1 MDSIPDGLLYQSQMD
16 YYKNPVAL
24 LFLFL
29 FLFLL
34 RTFINQNSAQIAIF
48 IKYPHEQITAL
59 PGSLARQP
67 CPAALYG
74 SHARPLSPASCTN
87 VTPGTKFQAYT
98 NSRIAHSRK
107 ANSRRL
113 CSKVTNSTN
122 STNSRSGI
130 AILELAILELAIL
143 ELDILEWDILELV
156 ILESIYLT
164 CHCCWNMNIDMNITV
179 LSHPRNDSSL
189 SSQSFCKMDM
199 ISSHST

>member
-1 MDSIPDGLLYQSQMD
+1 MNKLQPC
-16 YYKNPVAL
+16 PA
-24 LFLFL
+24 
-29 FLFLL
+29 
-34 RTFINQNSAQIAIF
+34 
-48 IKYPHEQITAL
+48 AL

-130 AILELAILELAIL
+130 AILELAILELDIL
-143 ELDILEWDILELV
+143 ELDILELD